1 MKLHQNLIG
10 LFLLATVTCVQ
21 AAPDNATGLDDL
33 VNKVSAGNSKEAAQ
47 SEAAGD
53 LLLQAMSLLGV
64 AYRFGGSTPTSGL
77 DCSGFIQYIFKKS
90 LKINMPRTAAEMAR
104 TGRSVSR
111 DELAPGDLVFF
122 NTRGFANSHVGLY
135 MGNGK
140 FIHSPRT
147 GKSVEVVNLGSDYWS
162 KRYNGARRVNK
173 STYGVADATPAPTR
187 KTVEI
192 KPTPATDTA
201 PAKPAAKPK
210 PTERSTAA
218 ASNQRSQQPA
228 ASSKGKSKPAAKA
241 NEEKASKNSK
251 STKKA
256 EQEKADSSKRSKKS
270 STKADEEKKS
280 STSKKSASA
289 KEKTSTSKGDSTAK
303 KTPSTKKKS
312 N

>member
-1 MKLHQNLIG
+1 MKLHQSLIG
-10 LFLLATVTCVQ
+10 LFLLATATCVQ
-21 AAPDNATGLDDL
+21 AAPDNPNSLDEL
-33 VNKVSAGNSKEAAQ
+33 VSKVSASNSKEAAQ

-104 TGRSVSR
+104 TGRTINR

-147 GKSVEVVNLGSDYWS
+147 GKSVEVVNINSDYWS

-173 STYGVADATPAPTR
+173 STYGSVYTAPAPTR

-192 KPTPATDTA
+192 KPAPAAETA

-210 PTERSTAA
+210 TTQRSTETAGNQRGQATA
-218 ASNQRSQQPA
+218 AST
-228 ASSKGKSKPAAKA
+228 KGQSKPAAKA
-241 NEEKASKNSK
+241 SEDKSRKNSK
-251 STKKA
+251 STQKP
-256 EQEKADSSKRSKKS
+256 EPQKADSKRTQKPP
-270 STKADEEKKS
+270 TKADEGKKP
-280 STSKKSASA
+280 STGKKSAAA
-289 KEKTSTSKGDSTAK
+289 KETTGKGNSTAK
-303 KTPSTKKKS
+303 KTSGTNKKS